1 MKRKYFLFRKEDLS
15 LLSSSSSDT
24 GKGLSV
30 FGISA
35 DMMSYITAIQGGVVL
50 YFNNATP
57 YEESALTDGESFEK
71 TAVTINCDEGKEVDL
86 IESIMK
92 FLGTDNSD
100 TIMRFD
106 SVDQRSDIKEV
117 KTSLSLGA
125 SVKSHP
131 INRVTRQVSF
141 QSDNGFTAATGNVV
155 NDIDFL
161 VADNKPIL
169 DLEGENAT
177 YDSGSPFNLTA
188 WANSGTGGSTYNV
201 NASASVGAIL
211 NASAGSTTGLSKDAP
226 GFASNA
232 YAVLSNTLT
241 VKDDYTL
248 YVVYSPNLGVLAL
261 THGVLYGSTSGN
273 SMGLNVVN
281 EDATKSSHEPSIFS
295 VRHESSSALP
305 AIARTDTTENNT
317 VAYTYPVIDSDNP
330 DYQQCFVF
338 VIRRDADNNLF
349 MYNHNG
355 DVVSAIKANFD
366 QKFSEIGTLPGDT
379 TGNLVINQIASAG
392 GNVQTSFKGRI
403 ARLGVIEKDI
413 GDEQCRKLAEDLFNL
428 YKF

>member
-117 KTSLSLGA
+117 RTSLSLGA

-131 INRVTRQVSF
+131 INRVTREVSF
-141 QSDNGFTAATGNVV
+141 QTDNSFTAATGNVV

-161 VADNKPIL
+161 TADNKPIL
-169 DLEGENAT
+169 DLEAENAT
-177 YDSGSPFNLTA
+177 FNAGSPFELTA
-188 WANSGTGGSTYNV
+188 WTNSGTGGATYNV
-201 NASASVGAIL
+201 DAGSSVGTITATT
-211 NASAGSTTGLSKDAP
+211 ASAGVGIGKDMVSL
-226 GFASNA
+226 GVNSH
-232 YAVLSNTLT
+232 AVLSNTLT
-241 VKDDYTL
+241 VKSDYTV
-248 YVVYSPNLGVLAL
+248 YVVYASTSGLQGP
-261 THGVLYGSTSGN
+261 LYGSTSGETTGPFRVDEN
-273 SMGLNVVN
+273 T
-281 EDATKSSHEPSIFS
+281 TKSVTTESTFG
-295 VRHESSSALP
+295 VRHEDKVSTPAFSRTDDTSSATEYYKFP
-305 AIARTDTTENNT
+305 NQDDSTD
-317 VAYTYPVIDSDNP
+317 P
-330 DYQQCFVF
+330 DYQLCYSF
-338 VIRRDADNNLF
+338 VIRRDNKFNLF
-349 MYNHNG
+349 MYNHKG
-355 DVVSAIKANFD
+355 DIVAAIPAKTDPRFD
-366 QKFSEIGTLPGDT
+366 EYGTLPGDT
-379 TGNLVINQIASAG
+379 SGNLVIDQIGSSGA
-392 GNVQTSFKGRI
+392 NVTTSFKGNL
-403 ARLGVIEKDI
+403 ARFGVIERDI